1 MESKE
6 VEHDKK
12 CYEYHRQ
19 KYLKL
24 QEQFKN
30 EQDKAHDSTREYY
43 QLLQKSD
50 KVTLTPS
57 LFVLLIDSKGRSFV
71 PSLAFTEIYKGL
83 CKLKNKILKEA
94 KNVHFLIWKGDFQSF

>member
-50 KVTLTPS
+50 KVTLTHHHRSSFS
-57 LFVLLIDSKGRSFV
+57 LTARGAHLFRVLFSMRYI
-71 PSLAFTEIYKGL
+71 
-83 CKLKNKILKEA
+83 
-94 KNVHFLIWKGDFQSF
+94 